1 MQEMVGPN
9 GVLTSVFGISV
20 FVPASLFIILIGY
33 IVLKDLP
40 LMDKQGRYLSYFF
53 THRKREAK
61 VLAATWVIAFC
72 FFVTTWFLSTL

>member
-1 MQEMVGPN
+1 MQEVVGPN
-9 GVLTSVFGISV
+9 GFLTNVSGISA
-20 FVPASLFIILIGY
+20 FIPISLFIVLVGR

-40 LMDKQGRYLSYFF
+40 LMDEQGRYLNDFF

-61 VLAATWVIAFC
+61 ILTALWVIAFG

>member
-9 GVLTSVFGISV
+9 GFFTSVFGISALV
-20 FVPASLFIILIGY
+20 SASLFIVLIGY

-61 VLAATWVIAFC
+61 ALTATWVIAFC